1 MDADARVIK
10 ALEKARLEELCV
22 HVAVDTP
29 KNKNKIAPCLKRDKN
44 TKCSGAL

>member
-29 KNKNKIAPCLKRDKN
+29 KNNNKIVPCSKRDKN